1 MEIGQHFQELS
12 QPSCVK
18 EFLQVTTWYLAI
30 EVIGNEM
37 KTASVT
43 LAISPCPVAAAAY
56 LHSGQLQI
64 QRVRIS
70 SSGRLE
76 SDITVPML
84 ESDST
89 VGQS

>member
-1 MEIGQHFQELS
+1 M
-12 QPSCVK
+12 
-18 EFLQVTTWYLAI
+18 
-30 EVIGNEM
+30 IGNEM
-37 KTASVT
+37 ILGETASGT
-43 LAISPCPVAAAAY
+43 LAISSRPVAVAAY
-56 LHSGQLQI
+56 LHFGQLQI

-89 VGQS
+89 VVEIRIRQQSGPKLEFDSTVGQS